1 MEKTNRRDFFKW
13 ACAGI
18 AATSFS
24 YNVNSQTKEEGAA
37 KKPGKHLFEIGMASY
52 TFRKFKLDDCLA
64 MTKRLGLKKIAFK
77 DMHLPLTSTDAEI
90 KAVVQKVKDAGLDLY
105 GCGVV
110 YMRNPDEVKKAFD
123 YAKAAGMKV
132 IIGVPEHNLLDLA
145 NQKVKEYDIKLS
157 IHNHGPTDK
166 VYPTPQSVYEK
177 IKDLDRRIGLCIDIG
192 HTQRS
197 GVDPSEAAKKYADRL
212 YDVHIKDV
220 NASTKEG
227 NTLEMGR
234 GVIDIPKFMKT
245 LIQIKFSGVAAL
257 EYEKDQDDP
266 LAGAAESIGYSK
278 GVLAML

>member
-13 ACAGI
+13 ACAGV

-24 YNVNSQTKEEGAA
+24 YKAHSQTKEEGAA
-37 KKPGKHLFEIGMASY
+37 KKQTKHLFEIGMASY

-110 YMRNPDEVKKAFD
+110 YMRTPDEVKRAFE

-132 IIGVPEHNLLDLA
+132 IIGVPDHNLLDLA

-166 VYPTPQSVYEK
+166 VYPTPQSAYEK
-177 IKDLDRRIGLCIDIG
+177 IKNLDRRIGLCIDIG

-197 GVDPSEAAKKYADRL
+197 GIDPSEAAKKYADRL

-220 NASTKEG
+220 NAATKEG
-227 NTLEMGR
+227 DTLEMGR

>member
-1 MEKTNRRDFFKW
+1 MENTNRRDFFKL
-13 ACAGI
+13 AGAGI
-18 AATSFS
+18 AAAGLSTAVHAQAGKPAGES
-24 YNVNSQTKEEGAA
+24 KP
-37 KKPGKHLFEIGMASY
+37 KKQQFEIGMASY

-110 YMRNPDEVKKAFD
+110 YMRSEDEVKKAFD

-132 IIGVPEHNLLDLA
+132 IIGVPDHNLLDLA
-145 NQKVKEYDIKLS
+145 NQKVKEYDINLS

-166 VYPTPQSVYEK
+166 VYPTPQSAYEK
-177 IKDLDRRIGLCIDIG
+177 IKNLDRRIGLCIDIG

-212 YDVHIKDV
+212 FDVHIKDV
-220 NASTKEG
+220 NASTKDG
-227 NTLEMGR
+227 TTLEMGR

-266 LAGAAESIGYSK
+266 LAGAAESIGYAK
-278 GVLAML
+278 GVLAAL